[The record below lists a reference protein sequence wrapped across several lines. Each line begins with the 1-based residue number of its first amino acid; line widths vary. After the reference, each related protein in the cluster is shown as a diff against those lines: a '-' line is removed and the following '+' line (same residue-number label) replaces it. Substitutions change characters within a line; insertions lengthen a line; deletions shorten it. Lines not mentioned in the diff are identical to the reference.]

1 MADQRIHGTVREQV
15 QSRFERLEKAA
26 LKPLPSGLFPCYQE
40 ALRTVH
46 RDHYVEVDKA
56 YYKVPEEFRG
66 HRVWARWD
74 ARCVRIFTKR
84 MEKIVTHTRLEPG
97 RFSHPLGCGG
107 RKESFEKSLAY
118 WQRRAGRIGPWCSR
132 WAGGVAR
139 NRGAAALRVIMGLI
153 DLKRKHRGEQLEAA
167 CQAASSREAWNLRAV
182 KAQLERLSSQTIIDF
197 NEQHELIRSMSDYGK
212 IAGNPFGEQ
221 NHE

>member
-1 MADQRIHGTVREQV
+1 
-15 QSRFERLEKAA
+15 
-26 LKPLPSGLFPCYQE
+26 
-40 ALRTVH
+40 
-46 RDHYVEVDKA
+46 
-56 YYKVPEEFRG
+56 
-66 HRVWARWD
+66 
-74 ARCVRIFTKR
+74 
-84 MEKIVTHTRLEPG
+84 
-97 RFSHPLGCGG
+97 
-107 RKESFEKSLAY
+107 
-118 WQRRAGRIGPWCSR
+118 
-132 WAGGVAR
+132 
-139 NRGAAALRVIMGLI
+139 MGLI